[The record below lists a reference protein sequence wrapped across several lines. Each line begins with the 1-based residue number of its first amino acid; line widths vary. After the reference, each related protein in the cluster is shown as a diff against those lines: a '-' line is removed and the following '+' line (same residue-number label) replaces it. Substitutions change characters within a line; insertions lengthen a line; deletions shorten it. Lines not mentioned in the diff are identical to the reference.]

1 MAFNLLIVDDS
12 SIIRSMIERTVRMS
26 GVPLANLF
34 TASNGA
40 EALDVLRGNWVDLV
54 FADLNMPVMDGVSM
68 IETMSEDEMLNNVP
82 VVVVSTEGS
91 EAKLEKLYQK
101 GMVAFLRKPFTPEMI
116 RDAIIQ
122 VLGQWDEDDHGSQE
136 LPADSF

>member
-26 GVPLANLF
+26 GVPLASLF
-34 TASNGA
+34 TAGNGA
-40 EALDVLRGNWVDLV
+40 EALEVLRGNWVDLV

-68 IETMSEDEMLNNVP
+68 IETMNADTTLCNVP

-116 RDAIIQ
+116 RGAIIQ
-122 VLGQWDEDDHGSQE
+122 VLGQWDEDDYGTQE